1 MATPH
6 IALKVTVS
14 QFSVPG
20 WYIHYSSANFE
31 QVKHYNES
39 NFRQMRLRP
48 KFMTTD
54 PLDLL
59 MYSIEG
65 CCLYSTNKTFKK
77 IQSSLSFSLF
87 ATTFISKLCIDI
99 KLQQEG

>member
-1 MATPH
+1 
-6 IALKVTVS
+6 
-14 QFSVPG
+14 
-20 WYIHYSSANFE
+20 
-31 QVKHYNES
+31 
-39 NFRQMRLRP
+39 MRLRP

-65 CCLYSTNKTFKK
+65 CCLCSTNKIFKK

-87 ATTFISKLCIDI
+87 ATTFISKLCSDI
-99 KLQQEG
+99 NMISNCSSRGLTASEKALMSFFSAG